1 MRMRRLKGAES
12 KRRVAV
18 LFDLEDTLVQT
29 PWCDHQHVLEFRRR
43 TRERLLALGIPSEE
57 LKGLERS
64 TLLRN
69 KASEYVE
76 RHFTQEGA
84 DSFRREME
92 RFLSRYELDSAKKSR
107 LFPETVLTLEILRES
122 GVKMGLVTNTS
133 RKAVDV
139 AFQAHCLK
147 SYFDVVVTRE
157 SVARLKPDP
166 EGVLLA
172 VKKLG
177 ASRFLMVG
185 DLMFDIL
192 AAKRANGLAIM
203 VMREPEKS
211 DFQSLSKSLPAESLK
226 NAQRAVEQTGD
237 LQPDFIVKSLTE
249 VPRILRDEEA
259 KIGWSHQKGEP

>member
-1 MRMRRLKGAES
+1 M
-12 KRRVAV
+12 
-18 LFDLEDTLVQT
+18 
-29 PWCDHQHVLEFRRR
+29 
-43 TRERLLALGIPSEE
+43 
-57 LKGLERS
+57 
-64 TLLRN
+64 
-69 KASEYVE
+69 
-76 RHFTQEGA
+76 
-84 DSFRREME
+84 EME
-92 RFLSRYELDSAKKSR
+92 SFLCRYELNSAKKSR
-107 LFPETVLTLEILRES
+107 LFPDTVSTLETLKES

-139 AFQAHCLK
+139 AFQSHCLR

-177 ASRFLMVG
+177 ANRFLMVG
-185 DLMFDIL
+185 DLIFDIL

-211 DFQSLSKSLPAESLK
+211 DFQSLSKSLPAESSK
-226 NAQRAVEQTGD
+226 NAQRTVEQKGG
-237 LQPDFIVKSLTE
+237 LHPDFIVESLIE

-259 KIGWSHQKGEP
+259 RIGCCHQKGEL

>member
-1 MRMRRLKGAES
+1 MRRLEGAES

-29 PWCDHQHVLEFRRR
+29 PWSDHRHVLEFRRR
-43 TRERLLALGIPSEE
+43 TREKLLALGIPAEV
-57 LKGLERS
+57 LGGLERS

-69 KASEYVE
+69 RASEYVE
-76 RHFTQEGA
+76 RYFAQEAA

-92 RFLSRYELDSAKKSR
+92 RFLCRYELDSAKRSR
-107 LFPETVLTLEILRES
+107 LFPETVLTLDILKRS

-133 RKAVDV
+133 QKAVDV
-139 AFQAHCLK
+139 AFRAHCLN

-172 VKKLG
+172 VKTLG

-185 DLMFDIL
+185 DLIFDIV

-211 DFQSLSKSLPAESLK
+211 DLRSLSESLPAESLK
-226 NAQRAVEQTGD
+226 NGQRAVEQKGD

-249 VPRILRDEEA
+249 VPGILRDEEA
-259 KIGWSHQKGEP
+259 KI

>member
-1 MRMRRLKGAES
+1 MRRLERAES

-29 PWCDHQHVLEFRRR
+29 PWSDHQHVLEFRRR
-43 TRERLLALGIPSEE
+43 TREKLLALGIPSEVLE
-57 LKGLERS
+57 GLERS

-76 RHFTQEGA
+76 RHFTQEA
-84 DSFRREME
+84 ASRFRREME
-92 RFLSRYELDSAKKSR
+92 RFLCRYEMDSAKKSR
-107 LFPETVLTLEILRES
+107 LFPETVLALEILKES

-139 AFQAHCLK
+139 AFRVHCLK

-166 EGVLLA
+166 EGILLA
-172 VKKLG
+172 VKELG
-177 ASRFLMVG
+177 ASRFFMVG

-192 AAKRANGLAIM
+192 AAKRANGLAIV
-203 VMREPEKS
+203 VMREPETS
-211 DFQSLSKSLPAESLK
+211 DFQSLSKSLPGEPLE
-226 NAQRAVEQTGD
+226 NAQRSEQRGD
-237 LQPDFIVKSLTE
+237 LRPDFVVKSLTE
-249 VPRILRDEEA
+249 VLRILRDEEA
-259 KIGWSHQKGEP
+259 KIGCCH